1 MKTQEILTIIGLSCL
16 GLCLL
21 LCLLKMSM
29 KDKKG
34 QANCDKVC
42 GMLFFAAAVLIGVS
56 QLLKETSESYGSTLN
71 CKNSSGGPGAVCPG
85 DSSKCQNM
93 GKPTGCPFPSGS
105 ETNNPYR
112 GSNRCY
118 TPDSSGCAKSGASA
132 SPGGGSCSPPP
143 GKIAGAY
150 DTNGPLIAAAGP
162 YALANSCQTAAA
174 AAGEYK
180 VMTVPP
186 SANNCSDSK
195 CVKRYGGK
203 EGCSVKQPSSQTFVK
218 GTGCHDL
225 GGMNVSTRISGVG
238 KCVAPD
244 GSSSCRVYKQ

>member
-1 MKTQEILTIIGLSCL
+1 MKTREILTIIGLSCL

-56 QLLKETSESYGSTLN
+56 QLLKETSESYGDSTTCN
-71 CKNSSGGPGAVCPG
+71 GNDGARQCPG
-85 DSSKCQNM
+85 DSSKCISKNP
-93 GKPTGCPFPSGS
+93 GTSPYNSNTGSRCQTYPPNPSVY
-105 ETNNPYR
+105 NY
-112 GSNRCY
+112 CY
-118 TPDSSGCAKSGASA
+118 IPDSKGCYSSGGGA

-162 YALANSCQTAAA
+162 GVGPNSCGAAA
-174 AAGEYK
+174 ATAAGEYK

-186 SANNCSDSK
+186 GAINCSDSD
-195 CVKRYGGK
+195 CVIKYGGK
-203 EGCSVKQPSSQTFVK
+203 EGCSVTQTPDQTFAK

-225 GGMNVSTRISGVG
+225 KGMNVSTSNSGVG
-238 KCVAPD
+238 TC
-244 GSSSCRVYKQ
+244 GSCRVYKQ

>member
-1 MKTQEILTIIGLSCL
+1 MKTREILTIIGLSCL

-56 QLLKETSESYGSTLN
+56 QLLKETSEPYGSTSK
-71 CKNSSGGPGAVCPG
+71 CRDPVCPT
-85 DSSKCQNM
+85 DSSMCQARGQAPN
-93 GKPTGCPFPSGS
+93 GCPRYYGP
-105 ETNNPYR
+105 ETNNPYTKT
-112 GSNRCY
+112 CY
-118 TPDSSGCAKSGASA
+118 TPDTNGCAKSGGGA

-143 GKIAGAY
+143 GKIAGDY

-162 YALANSCQTAAA
+162 YASANSCQTAAA
-174 AAGEYK
+174 TAAGEYK

-186 SANNCSDSK
+186 GAINCSDSD
-195 CVKRYGGK
+195 CVKSHGGV
-203 EGCSVKQPSSQTFVK
+203 EGCSVTQKPTQTYPKQP
-218 GTGCHDL
+218 GCQEVW
-225 GGMNVSTRISGVG
+225 GMNVDTSNSGVG